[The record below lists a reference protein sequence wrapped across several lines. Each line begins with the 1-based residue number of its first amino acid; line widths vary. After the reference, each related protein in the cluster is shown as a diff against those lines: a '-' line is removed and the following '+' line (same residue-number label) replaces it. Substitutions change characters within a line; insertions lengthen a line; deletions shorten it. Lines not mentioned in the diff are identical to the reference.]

1 MFFQKV
7 VKGIAGLERVKA
19 EQMVKTDGIICN
31 WWRTVDS
38 ITSAGI
44 QAQLT
49 ETSILRHLNQYDEPL
64 PTTHDLTKPPYSAKT
79 YGDITP
85 FISTTAGAIQRDKF
99 AQRNIIFPP
108 FLTALR
114 FATNNFRTSGF
125 IFYAYLCTLGKQAIP
140 FAQLAEEVRELNIY
154 HQYLPFHHEGEITAK
169 IIIPSAQIEKAIE
182 YYGPAALQQLRK
194 KQTPS
199 PIGKPIF
206 NSAYAKP
213 ESYANIRELL

>member
-38 ITSAGI
+38 ITPAGI

-64 PTTHDLTKPPYSAKT
+64 PATHDLTKPPYSAKT

-108 FLTALR
+108 FMTALR
-114 FATNNFRTSGF
+114 FATNNFKTSGF
-125 IFYAYLCTLGKQAIP
+125 IFYAYLCTLGKQGIP
-140 FAQLAEEVRELNIY
+140 FEHISEEVRELHIY
-154 HQYLPFHHEGEITAK
+154 QQYLPFHDEGEVTAK
-169 IIIPSAQIEKAIE
+169 IIIPSVQIEKAIE
-182 YYGPAALQQLRK
+182 YDGLAALEELRRNK
-194 KQTPS
+194 TPS
-199 PIGKPIF
+199 PVGDPIL
-206 NSAYAKP
+206 NPAYANP

>member
-7 VKGIAGLERVKA
+7 VKGIAGLDRVEAER
-19 EQMVKTDGIICN
+19 MVTTDGIICN
-31 WWRTVDS
+31 WWRKVGR
-38 ITSAGI
+38 ITPAEI

-49 ETSILRHLNQYDEPL
+49 ENAIVCHLNQYDDPL
-64 PTTHDLTKPPYSAKT
+64 PTTHALTRPPYFAKT

-85 FISTTAGAIQRDKF
+85 FISTTAGAVQRDKF
-99 AQRNIIFPP
+99 VQRNIIFPP

-140 FAQLAEEVRELNIY
+140 FQQLAEEVRELHIY
-154 HQYLPFHHEGEITAK
+154 QQYLPFHHEGEITAK

-182 YYGPAALQQLRK
+182 YDGPAALQELRK
-194 KQTPS
+194 KKTPS
-199 PIGKPIF
+199 PIGKPIL